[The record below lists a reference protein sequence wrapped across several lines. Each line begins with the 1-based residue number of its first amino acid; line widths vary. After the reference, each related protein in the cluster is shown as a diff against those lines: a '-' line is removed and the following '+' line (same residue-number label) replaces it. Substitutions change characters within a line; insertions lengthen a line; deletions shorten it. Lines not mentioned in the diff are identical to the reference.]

1 MRTTIAVL
9 AAFVIGGAGGV
20 MLGIFLFPYWFP
32 PPEVNEVVVGKS
44 ENDVVARA
52 MFIHADPADPIHYG
66 GGSATLYPDLVHLEA
81 DFEVGPGPKYH
92 LYLVPDEDVTPE
104 TEVDATMF
112 VDLGRL
118 KSFSGS
124 QNYPIP
130 AGLEIDDYGSLVVWC
145 EQFNVLISPARI
157 EP

>member
-9 AAFVIGGAGGV
+9 AAFVIGGAGGL
-20 MLGIFLFPYWFP
+20 MLGVFLYPYWFP

-44 ENDVVARA
+44 EADVLARA
-52 MFIHADPADPIHYG
+52 TFTHANPADPIHYG
-66 GGSATLYPDLVHLEA
+66 TGSATIYPDLVHLES

-92 LYLVPDEDVTPE
+92 LYLVPDDNVTPE

-118 KSFSGS
+118 KSFRGS
-124 QNYPIP
+124 QNYTIP
-130 AGLEIDDYGSLVVWC
+130 AGLEIERFGSLVVWC
-145 EQFNVLISPARI
+145 EQFGVLISPARI
-157 EP
+157 KK